1 MDPIDLNS
9 RILIVDDSYSMLR
22 IVKKFFNTNGFHHI
36 LEATDGIDALE
47 MIQNENTIRLI
58 VSDLNMP
65 RMNGF
70 ELLKVIKKNKRTRA
84 IPFIILTVEAIQ
96 RTMNKAIAMGVDSYI
111 VKPVT
116 EKLFMDEIF
125 RVIRE
130 KNKDATDSMMPG

>member
-1 MDPIDLNS
+1 MENS
-9 RILIVDDSYSMLR
+9 DFNIQILIVDDSHSMLR
-22 IVKKFFNTNGFHHI
+22 IIKKFFENNGFHHI
-36 LEATDGIDALE
+36 LEATNGIEALE
-47 MIQNENTIRLI
+47 IIQNENAIHLI

-70 ELLKVIKKNKRTRA
+70 ELLKIVKKDTRTKN
-84 IPFIILTVEAIQ
+84 IPFVILTVEAIQ

-125 RVIRE
+125 RVIRS
-130 KNKDATDSMMPG
+130 KNETLPD